1 MRHGTD
7 GLLVDDPANPE
18 AIADRLLRILAYPKE
33 AEAMASSGRVRVRQH
48 FLVLAQL
55 MRWMEEIE
63 ALVSRRR
70 PS

>member
-1 MRHGTD
+1 
-7 GLLVDDPANPE
+7 
-18 AIADRLLRILAYPKE
+18 
-33 AEAMASSGRVRVRQH
+33 MASSGRARVRQH